1 MTQHP
6 VERTDLAPGLRIS
19 RIVTG
24 LWQIAD
30 MEREGRLL
38 DPVQAAAAMKA
49 YVDAGLTT
57 FDMADHY
64 GSAEVICGTWNDA
77 DGRPPIEVLTKWVP
91 APGAASARDTRAA
104 VERALGRLRV
114 ERLDLLQLHAWSYPD
129 PSWLDCLFEL
139 DELRRE
145 GLIGHLGLTNF
156 DAAHLRM
163 VLSSGIEVVSNQ
175 VSYSLLDGRATGEM
189 TELCLAR
196 GVRLLAFGT
205 LAGGFLTERW
215 LGRPEPPAEALETW
229 SEMKYKRF
237 IDVAGG
243 WSAFQRLLQAV
254 HDVAVRHGVSMANV
268 ACRVILE
275 RPAVAGIIVGARLGL
290 REHIRENVRS
300 FGFTLEAADRDHLE
314 AASAALLPVPGDC
327 GDEYRKPPYLT
338 AAGDLSHHIDEMPA
352 PYPVRVGADGRE
364 RVFSGTVWEDLAG
377 FARAVRD
384 GDRIL
389 VSGTTAT
396 HADRCVGGPDP
407 AAQADFCIDKIEGAL
422 ISLGADLT
430 DVVRTRVHLRRADDW
445 EVVSRVHGRRFAT
458 VRPANTLVQS
468 GIIGDEYLVEIEAE
482 AVAPRRDRR

>member
-1 MTQHP
+1 MSGFP

-19 RIVTG
+19 RVVTG
-24 LWQIAD
+24 LWQVAD
-30 MEREGRLL
+30 MEREGRPL
-38 DPVQAAAAMKA
+38 DPVETATAMEP

-64 GSAEVICGTWNDA
+64 GSAEVICGTWNGTG
-77 DGRPPIEVLTKWVP
+77 GRPAIEVLTKWVP
-91 APGAASARDTRAA
+91 SPGAVSAREARDA

-129 PSWLDCLFEL
+129 PSWLDCLFAL

-156 DAAHLRM
+156 DTAHLRI
-163 VLSSGIEVVSNQ
+163 VLGSGIEVVSNQ
-175 VSYSLLDGRATGEM
+175 VSYSLLDARARADM
-189 TELCLAR
+189 TELCIAH

-215 LGRPEPPAEALETW
+215 LGRPEPPSGALETW

-243 WSAFQRLLQAV
+243 WSAFQALLQVV
-254 HDVAVRHGVSMANV
+254 HDVAARHGVSMANV
-268 ACRVILE
+268 ACRAILD
-275 RPAVAGIIVGARLGL
+275 RPAVAAVIVGARLGL
-290 REHIRENVRS
+290 REHVRENVRA
-300 FGFTLEAADRDHLE
+300 FEFTLDDASRDQLE
-314 AASAALLPVPGDC
+314 AASAALPPVPGDC

-352 PYPVRVGADGRE
+352 PYPVRVGPDGRA
-364 RVFSGTVWEDLAG
+364 RVVSGTVWEELAG
-377 FARAVRD
+377 FARAVQE
-384 GDRIL
+384 GDRIF
-389 VSGTTAT
+389 VSGTTST
-396 HADRCVGGPDP
+396 HGDRCIGGSDP

-422 ISLGADLT
+422 ISLGADLG
-430 DVVRTRVHLRRADDW
+430 DVVRTRVYLRRAEDW
-445 EVVSRVHGRRFAT
+445 EAVSRVHGRRFAA
-458 VRPANTLVQS
+458 VKPANTLVQS

-482 AVAPRRDRR
+482 AVASRRSAR